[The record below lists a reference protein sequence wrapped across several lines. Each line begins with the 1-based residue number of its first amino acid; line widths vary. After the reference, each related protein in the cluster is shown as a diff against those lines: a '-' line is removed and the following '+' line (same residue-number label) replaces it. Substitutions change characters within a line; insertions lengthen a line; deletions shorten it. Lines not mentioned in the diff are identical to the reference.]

1 MAELQRSRDRIDVD
15 KPKRKQEGGLRNNKI
30 PGHILQT
37 KEITSKAK
45 EIFSIIYRFKK
56 FTPSNYFIASILG
69 YSEETVRQTL
79 CLMEEKGYCHSNHQ
93 RKNKRKIIL
102 NLPDPPKGTHSD
114 GLLIDSLIMDEFNKS
129 SHRLVAAVEIAF
141 PNSRN
146 GWKAWKVGMSKR
158 VYLYNK
164 SLLKGD
170 GILRKLKEEIR
181 IKPKVLTPLVTQGF
195 RTPIPRF
202 SHLLSKE
209 LGKDILGNYSSL
221 SKDKEDKKLDKPTS
235 VNGEFSKNEFPNET
249 SCSSKDDETISFK
262 KQTSLATINNETI
275 LENLTIPNSETEKD
289 KLMEDAAFE
298 TKPRLYE
305 LLDKVSTKPK
315 PKKKKPHRKCQEL
328 EEMLICF
335 PKLPKVKITENSYLK
350 CAKVIKDLENGLYE
364 TYGMEMVNLIASN
377 LEETGITKSQVLKAF
392 RNKYS
397 KEERFELYSRLEKL
411 KDPTY
416 LPNLKQNGL
425 NIGNALYN
433 PHAMGIKSWLVYV
446 MIKPPV
452 KKLEWTD
459 DELQQ
464 RNNAL
469 KQLKEAWENM
479 NDDRIDNVLKWLHIH
494 YKKDLVGKDGELGE
508 LCSGGFDKFISRYI
522 AWMMVF
528 YGNTV
533 DKDDAIV
540 NPGWLDKKSK
550 PFRKFMETYKNYLD
564 HLMECVR

>member
-1 MAELQRSRDRIDVD
+1 MAD
-15 KPKRKQEGGLRNNKI
+15 KPKLKSQHI
-30 PGHILQT
+30 PGHILQLT
-37 KEITSKAK
+37 LANGVTPLDKEILAVINRMVRYAPSDQFIANELGHSKETIKKARQLMEKKGLCISNK
-45 EIFSIIYRFKK
+45 EKKKKKRFK
-56 FTPSNYFIASILG
+56 
-69 YSEETVRQTL
+69 VD
-79 CLMEEKGYCHSNHQ
+79 
-93 RKNKRKIIL
+93 
-102 NLPDPPKGTHSD
+102 LPDPPKKTMEE
-114 GLLIDSLIMDEFNKS
+114 GLVIDSVIMNIFGNS
-129 SHRLVAAVEIAF
+129 LLRQVVAVDCGF
-141 PNSRN
+141 PKHAD
-146 GWKAWKVGMSKR
+146 GWKAWKIGISKR
-158 VYLYNK
+158 HFLRQKDILKFMGVLK
-164 SLLKGD
+164 SIKKIMGGLGEVLSYQEREVLSSFQGKFCPSFG
-170 GILRKLKEEIR
+170 KE
-181 IKPKVLTPLVTQGF
+181 V
-195 RTPIPRF
+195 F
-202 SHLLSKE
+202 S
-209 LGKDILGNYSSL
+209 KDILGNSSSL

-235 VNGEFSKNEFPNET
+235 INGEFSKNEFSNET
-249 SCSSKDDETISFK
+249 SCSSKDNKMFLK
-262 KQTSLATINNETI
+262 KQTPLATINNETS
-275 LENLTIPNSETEKD
+275 LENLIIPNSETKKD

-315 PKKKKPHRKCQEL
+315 PKKKKAHRKCQEL

-364 TYGMEMVNLIASN
+364 TYGMEMVNLIAAN
-377 LEETGITKSQVLKAF
+377 LEETGITKSQVLKVF

-397 KEERFELYSRLEKL
+397 KEERFEFYLRLEKL

-479 NDDRIDNVLKWLHIH
+479 NDNRIDNALKWLHIH
-494 YKKDLVGKDGELGE
+494 YKKDLVDKGDKDGNLGE

-522 AWMMVF
+522 AWMMVY
-528 YGNTV
+528 YGEMV

-540 NPGWLDKKSK
+540 NVGWLDKKSK
-550 PFRKFMETYKNYLD
+550 PFRKFMETYKDYMD
-564 HLMECVR
+564 HLMECVN